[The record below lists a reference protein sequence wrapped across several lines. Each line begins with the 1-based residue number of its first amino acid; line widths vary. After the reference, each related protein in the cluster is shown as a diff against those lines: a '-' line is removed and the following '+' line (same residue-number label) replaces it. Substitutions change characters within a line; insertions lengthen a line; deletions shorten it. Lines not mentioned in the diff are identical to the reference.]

1 MNMDY
6 KLEQRLYPGGNIPE
20 NLSVQRV
27 VEILFSLLRRNRK
40 SFLHCGIVISLLI
53 VLHSCWYYSFS
64 GALPSHLN
72 SIAIPLFDDR
82 TAYPNIRE
90 NLSNKVIDTFI
101 ADNRLKVTNEDM
113 ADLILTGTISSI
125 SEQAAA
131 VSAGEVVTEY
141 RVVVSVRVK
150 CEDLK
155 LAKVL
160 YDKTIQNYGLMPAQ
174 GGIEERDK
182 AIEEALELITED
194 ILNST
199 FSIW

>member
-1 MNMDY
+1 MNTDY
-6 KLEQRLYPGGNIPE
+6 KLKQPLYTGGNVPK
-20 NLSVQRV
+20 NLSAQPIRA
-27 VEILFSLLRRNRK
+27 ILFSGLKRNYK
-40 SFLHCGIVISLLI
+40 SFLQFMMVFILLF
-53 VLHSCWYYSFS
+53 VLHSCWYSFS

-125 SEQAAA
+125 NEQAAT
-131 VSAGEVVTEY
+131 VGAGEVVTEY
-141 RVVVSVRVK
+141 DVVVSVRVK

-160 YDKTIQNYGLMPAQ
+160 FDKTIQHRGRMPAD
-174 GGIEERDK
+174 GGIEERDQ

-194 ILNST
+194 ILNAT